1 MQILWKNKTDRTL
14 RGNKGETEGRRR
26 RGRENK
32 YVIRGI
38 KGDVIIEAAEIKTVT
53 ESYFAN
59 KFESSNGQI
68 PKKEK
73 SKIKLYKT

>member
-1 MQILWKNKTDRTL
+1 M
-14 RGNKGETEGRRR
+14 RGNKGQTEGRRR

-32 YVIRGI
+32 YVIGGI
-38 KGDVIIEAAEIKTVT
+38 KGDVIIKAAEIKTVT

-68 PKKEK
+68 PEKEK
-73 SKIKLYKT
+73 TKIKLYKT